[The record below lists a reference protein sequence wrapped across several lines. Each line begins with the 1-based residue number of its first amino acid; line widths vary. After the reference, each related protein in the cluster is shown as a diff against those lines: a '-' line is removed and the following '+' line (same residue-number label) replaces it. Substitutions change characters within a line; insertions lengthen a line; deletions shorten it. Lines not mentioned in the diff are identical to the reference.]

1 MKFYSH
7 NRTIIRHQSEE
18 EIESEFVAVP
28 RDLKGHVIG
37 RGGCMIQEIRQKSG
51 ARVVSQ
57 SMEEEGFTVF
67 GDEEQRAC
75 ARRLIEQ
82 KLVSWK

>member
-1 MKFYSH
+1 ME
-7 NRTIIRHQSEE
+7 QSRE
-18 EIESEFVAVP
+18 EIGSDFVEVS
-28 RDLKGHVIG
+28 RDLKKYVIG

-51 ARVVSQ
+51 ARVDSQ
-57 SMEEEGFTVF
+57 SKEEDGFIVY

>member
-1 MKFYSH
+1 M
-7 NRTIIRHQSEE
+7 
-18 EIESEFVAVP
+18 ESEFVVVP

-51 ARVVSQ
+51 ARVDSQ
-57 SMEEEGFTVF
+57 SKEEDGCIVY